1 MTQRKRFIVIDPDGN
16 EVKGVE
22 YPSRRSAT
30 LGGWAQ
36 PIAECGYTVK
46 RINLELK
53 PSHGGTPVWERKG
66 TQWPGTHRQKCK

>member
-16 EVKGVE
+16 EVKGVD

-36 PIAECGYTVK
+36 LIAECGYTVK

-53 PSHGGTPVWERKG
+53 PSPGDTPVWERKESRNR
-66 TQWPGTHRQKCK
+66 TS